1 MTDWFIIFLFFT
13 RLGLFLAER
22 AFFFFNGFCRK
33 PKNGSIPKQKPVGF
47 SLFFIYSS
55 FFAPR
60 NLSTGYALFLFFRLP
75 FFFSRDCA
83 PSFNPP
89 TSILSRWRRFP
100 RGKIGKSDFSIHRV
114 CTVAYI
120 RLVNGAEYIKSTRAI
135 YILHVYVNIYI
146 YIGVGEK
153 AYA

>member
-1 MTDWFIIFLFFT
+1 MRMTDWFIIFLFFT

-33 PKNGSIPKQKPVGF
+33 PKNGSSIPKQKPVGF

-135 YILHVYVNIYI
+135 YIYYT
-146 YIGVGEK
+146 YM
-153 AYA
+153 